1 MSEPGDPE
9 PIGKPPEG
17 LWDGLRAQPD
27 RAPELIALAAAERFG
42 PQAAGWVQ
50 LWSHEK
56 PEKLA
61 KIAYRKHVRLARLE
75 GAALGIGG
83 MITAG
88 PDLLALA
95 WIQSRMVFYIAA
107 AHGYDP
113 HHPMRPA
120 ELLTLQGIYPS
131 AADARASLDGIGR
144 SMASHYIESKL
155 ERRDDRAVTQKLM
168 RYLLKRTVKR
178 GLGRMIPLVGAP
190 LGALQNGGA
199 TKDLGKRALA
209 YYGG

>member
-1 MSEPGDPE
+1 MLISGDYPPSLVSEPGDPE
-9 PIGKPPEG
+9 PIGRP
-17 LWDGLRAQPD
+17 ATN
-27 RAPELIALAAAERFG
+27 
-42 PQAAGWVQ
+42 WVA

-61 KIAYRKHVRLARLE
+61 RIAYRKHVRLSRLE
-75 GAALGIGG
+75 GAALGVGG

-88 PDLLALA
+88 PDLVALA

-107 AHGYDP
+107 AHGYDAND
-113 HHPMRPA
+113 PMRPA

-131 AADARASLDGIGR
+131 AVEARASLDGVGR
-144 SMASHYIESKL
+144 SMAAHFIDPKLSSKQ
-155 ERRDDRAVTQKLM
+155 ERALTERLM

-209 YYGG
+209 YYGGAPG